1 MNLIIKGIIY
11 DYSYMYIYI
20 KFDFFPQA
28 LCTNQIR
35 RSKSEGGVPDSMV
48 RQYSELLLPFSASLE
63 GSLLLL
69 TFLLTVRCYPVV
81 NKSPSSPEVRTSMCS
96 ISRPNALSHSN
107 RVPQRRLL
115 FLSQAQ
121 CNTNL

>member
-1 MNLIIKGIIY
+1 MI
-11 DYSYMYIYI
+11 
-20 KFDFFPQA
+20 FFPPSIVYKPDQK
-28 LCTNQIR
+28 IKVR
-35 RSKSEGGVPDSMV
+35 GGVPDSMA